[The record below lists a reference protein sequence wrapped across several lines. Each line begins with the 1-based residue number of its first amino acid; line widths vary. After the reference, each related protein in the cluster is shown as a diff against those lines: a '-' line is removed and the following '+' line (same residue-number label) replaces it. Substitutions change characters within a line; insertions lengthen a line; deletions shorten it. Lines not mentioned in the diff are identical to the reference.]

1 MWGSAAQGLVTG
13 AGLIIAIGAQNAFVL
28 GQGLRR
34 EHPWLVALI
43 CTTCDA
49 LLIVLGGVGVGQL
62 IASQPTLMVLA
73 RLGGALFLMWQ
84 AGLAWRR
91 ALSPGTLQAGHGG
104 TSRRGVIAATLAVT
118 LLNPQVYLDT
128 LIMLGAIGAVQ
139 AEPVA
144 FYAGAVAASCL
155 WFFSLVAAAGWLSP
169 RLASRW
175 AWRSI
180 DGVIGAVLLMVAA
193 GLVAG
198 LEWP

>member
-1 MWGSAAQGLVTG
+1 MWSSAAQGLVTG

-34 EHPWLVALI
+34 EHPWLVAFI

-49 LLIVLGGVGVGQL
+49 LLIVLGGLGVGQL
-62 IASQPTLMVLA
+62 IASQPTLMMLA
-73 RLGGALFLMWQ
+73 RFGGALFLVWQ

-91 ALSPGTLQAGHGG
+91 VFSPGALQARRGG
-104 TSRRGVIAATLAVT
+104 ISRRGVIATTLAVT

-128 LIMLGAIGAVQ
+128 LIMLGAIGALQ

-144 FYAGAVAASCL
+144 FYAGAVLASCL
-155 WFFSLVAAAGWLSP
+155 WFFSLVAAAAWLAP

-175 AWRSI
+175 VWRII
-180 DGVIGAVLLMVAA
+180 DGVIGVVLLAVAA
-193 GLVAG
+193 GLIGG
-198 LEWP
+198 L

>member
-1 MWGSAAQGLVTG
+1 MWGSVAQGLVTG

-28 GQGLRR
+28 GQGLRG

-43 CTTCDA
+43 CTTCDV
-49 LLIVLGGVGVGQL
+49 LLIVLGGLGVGQL
-62 IASQPTLMVLA
+62 IASQAALMVLA
-73 RLGGALFLMWQ
+73 RVGGALFLVWQ

-91 ALSPGTLQAGHGG
+91 VFAPGALQARRAGA
-104 TSRRGVIAATLAVT
+104 SRRGVIATTLAVT

-144 FYAGAVAASCL
+144 FYAGAVLASCL
-155 WFFSLVAAAGWLSP
+155 WFFSLVAAAGWLAP

-175 AWRSI
+175 AWRII
-180 DGVIGAVLLMVAA
+180 DGVIGAVLLMVGA
-193 GLVAG
+193 GLVDG
-198 LEWP
+198 L